1 MPEEAYD
8 VPAAPGSLPGDA
20 PPTRGSASFLSPHD
34 YFGSLATKTN
44 LPATYWLR
52 VHLE

>member
-1 MPEEAYD
+1 MTYPQ
-8 VPAAPGSLPGDA
+8 PPGSLPSGA
-20 PPTRGSASFLSPHD
+20 PPTRGSASFLSPRD

-52 VHLE
+52 VQLE